1 MPVVQSRSFIVLLA
15 VLSAPIL
22 GSSQT
27 PAPALLP
34 KALNDKPKVAII
46 QYESGRVL
54 VVQEVNGE
62 LLVVEPRLK
71 TAAILAR
78 YLGAAKTTSQEQPP
92 SQPDVPSDR
101 DLFEQNTPFFYSPQW
116 YPYATHIDSRLY
128 PGITHHERAI
138 ERRKQDAVVL
148 REQVKARRQQQ
159 GTTGATNSAGRVY
172 PLTASNRPQ
181 AESPGGA
188 YAGADQSAFK
198 MGGPAYDSLYRLGS
212 EFEYYRQQELAAR
225 RELALLTYDVLLKE
239 GLDYFHNRRYAQ
251 AARSFIAA
259 ADKDHGDAGSRLH
272 AAQCLMSSGLYSQA
286 LVYVRRAFELAPQL
300 IYRPLNH
307 RDNYSFPLD
316 FDRHL
321 AEMERYVEAH
331 PKDDDA
337 VLLLAYEQFFS
348 VRPSRAA
355 KAMRR
360 VKRLAKSDG
369 FARRLWQA
377 AQPVFGDL

>member
-1 MPVVQSRSFIVLLA
+1 MSTLRPRSIIVLCTLLLCPFPSPGQTPHPA
-15 VLSAPIL
+15 PRESAPIDRP
-22 GSSQT
+22 T
-27 PAPALLP
+27 
-34 KALNDKPKVAII
+34 VAII

-54 VVQEVNGE
+54 IVREINGE
-62 LLVVEPRLK
+62 LLVTEPRNVN
-71 TAAILAR
+71 AALIGRHLQDA
-78 YLGAAKTTSQEQPP
+78 PP
-92 SQPDVPSDR
+92 QAPGSGKQGHTDVDP
-101 DLFEQNTPFFYSPQW
+101 LFYSPSW
-116 YPYATHIDSRLY
+116 YPYREVINIEPPTNASRV
-128 PGITHHERAI
+128 GRAVERG
-138 ERRKQDAVVL
+138 KQNAAEL
-148 REQVKARRQQQ
+148 RQQVKARRRAQNE
-159 GTTGATNSAGRVY
+159 TGLTNSAGRVY
-172 PLTASNRPQ
+172 PSTAADQERADRVAEAQYQ
-181 AESPGGA
+181 AD
-188 YAGADQSAFK
+188 AGAPGYATF
-198 MGGPAYDSLYRLGS
+198 YSLGYGL
-212 EFEYYRQQELAAR
+212 EYFRQQELAAR

-377 AQPVFGDL
+377 AQPMFGDL

>member
-1 MPVVQSRSFIVLLA
+1 MSAVRSRSFIVLLT
-15 VLSAPIL
+15 VLSVPIL
-22 GSSQT
+22 GSGQT
-27 PAPALLP
+27 PAPVPLP

-54 VVQEVNGE
+54 IVREVNGE
-62 LLVVEPRLK
+62 LLITEPQNINPELISRHLS
-71 TAAILAR
+71 ADPR
-78 YLGAAKTTSQEQPP
+78 QPP
-92 SQPDVPSDR
+92 QSGRTNRPKSGGEDYADVDP
-101 DLFEQNTPFFYSPQW
+101 LFYSPAW
-116 YPYATHIDSRLY
+116 YPS
-128 PGITHHERAI
+128 HEVINLEPPTDASPIGRAL
-138 ERRKQDAVVL
+138 ERNKQKAAEL
-148 REQVKARRQQQ
+148 RQQVKARRAAQ
-159 GTTGATNSAGRVY
+159 GETGITNRAGRVY
-172 PLTASNRPQ
+172 PSA
-181 AESPGGA
+181 A
-188 YAGADQSAFK
+188 ADQERADRLAEVQGQAGNSPYVTF
-198 MGGPAYDSLYRLGS
+198 YSLGYGL
-212 EFEYYRQQELAAR
+212 EYFRQQELAAR
-225 RELALLTYDVLLKE
+225 KELSLLTYDVLLKE

-251 AARSFIAA
+251 AARSFLAA

-272 AAQCLMSSGLYSQA
+272 AAQCLMASGLYSQA

-307 RDNYSFPLD
+307 RDNYFFPLD

-348 VRPSRAA
+348 ARPSRAA

-369 FARRLWQA
+369 FAKRLWQA
-377 AQPVFGDL
+377 AQPMFGDL

>member
-1 MPVVQSRSFIVLLA
+1 MSAVQPRSFIVLLT
-15 VLSAPIL
+15 VLSVPIL

-27 PAPALLP
+27 PAPAPQP

-46 QYESGRVL
+46 LYESGRVL

-71 TAAILAR
+71 TAAILDR
-78 YLGAAKTTSQEQPP
+78 YLGAAKTTSQEQPRR
-92 SQPDVPSDR
+92 QPEVPSDR
-101 DLFEQNTPFFYSPQW
+101 DLFEQHTPLFYSPQW
-116 YPYATHIDSRLY
+116 YPYGPHIDSRLY
-128 PGITHHERAI
+128 PEITHHQRAI

-148 REQVKARRQQQ
+148 RQQVKARREQQ
-159 GTTGATNSAGRVY
+159 GATDTTNSAGRVY
-172 PLTASNRPQ
+172 PLTASDREQ
-181 AESPGGA
+181 EESPGGA
-188 YAGADQSAFK
+188 DPGV
-198 MGGPAYDSLYRLGS
+198 GGPAYDSLYRLGS

-307 RDNYSFPLD
+307 RDNYAFPLD

-348 VRPSRAA
+348 ARPTRAA